1 MFMDPWMQVLIS
13 VMVALISSNGIW
25 LYFSKR
31 SDKNDAHTKLML
43 GLAHNQIIEQGM
55 LYIDRGYVTKDEYE
69 DFVKYLYSPY
79 AVFGGNGLAEKIFK
93 EVTNLPI
100 RRKEDDD

>member
-1 MFMDPWMQVLIS
+1 MTVWSEALIAIT
-13 VMVALISSNGIW
+13 VALVSSNGLW

-31 SDKNDAHTKLML
+31 SDRNDATTKLML
-43 GLAHNQIIEQGM
+43 GLAHNQIIDQGM
-55 LYIDRGYVTKDEYE
+55 MYLDRGYVTKDEYE

-93 EVTNLPI
+93 EVTSLPI